1 MDYDSFCLFSALQV
15 PSFHFRHV
23 FNGWL
28 AGSLQDWHRFAAR
41 DGKCLVDYGYGGDEY
56 LLPRERS
63 KGASC
68 VELPAVFVS
77 LARPCKSHSR
87 IYSLVPLLT

>member
-1 MDYDSFCLFSALQV
+1 MDYDSFCLFSALRV
-15 PSFHFRHV
+15 TSFHFRYV
-23 FNGWL
+23 SNGRL
-28 AGSLQDWHRFAAR
+28 AGSLQDWHCLAAR
-41 DGKCLVDYGYGGDEY
+41 DGKSFIDDGYGGDEY

-77 LARPCKSHSR
+77 LARPCKSYSR